1 MSAQADNIDLGPLYE
16 PAPVGFHFET
26 MGWPILFSTLGIL
39 IIVTLLKVGIKYYKN
54 AYRRQAI
61 QLINTIENRFQKK
74 QEASCINDM
83 MIVLKQVSLTTYARN
98 EVADLSGVAW
108 LEFLESKSKGTSFLK
123 YDKVLSQALYQN
135 KIEQPE
141 EVKQLFTSSKK
152 WINHHT

>member
-61 QLINTIENRFQKK
+61 QLINTIENRFQTK
-74 QEASCINDM
+74 QEAACINDM
-83 MIVLKQVSLTTYARN
+83 MVVLKQVSLTTYIRS
-98 EVADLSGVAW
+98 EVADLSGTDW
-108 LEFLESKSKGTSFLK
+108 LEFLESKSKGVPFLK
-123 YDKVLSQALYQN
+123 YY
-135 KIEQPE
+135 
-141 EVKQLFTSSKK
+141 KK
-152 WINHHT
+152 DFL

>member
-61 QLINTIENRFQKK
+61 QLINTIENRFQTK

-83 MIVLKQVSLTTYARN
+83 MVVLKQVSLTTYARN

-141 EVKQLFTSSKK
+141 EVKQLFASSKK

>member
-26 MGWPILFSTLGIL
+26 IGWPILFSILGIL
-39 IIVTLLKVGIKYYKN
+39 IIIILLKVGLNYYKN

-61 QLINTIENRFQKK
+61 QLINTIENRFQSE
-74 QEASCINDM
+74 QEAAYVNDM
-83 MIVLKQVSLTTYARN
+83 MVVLKQVSLTTYTRN
-98 EVADLSGVAW
+98 EVAELAGTAW
-108 LEFLESKSKGTSFLK
+108 LEFLESKAKGASFLK
-123 YDKVLSQALYQN
+123 YDKVLNQALYQD

-141 EVKQLFTSSKK
+141 EVKQLFASSKK

>member
-61 QLINTIENRFQKK
+61 QLINTIENRFQTK

-83 MIVLKQVSLTTYARN
+83 MVVLKQVSLTTYARN

>member
-1 MSAQADNIDLGPLYE
+1 MSAQVDNIDLGPLYE

-26 MGWPILFSTLGIL
+26 MGWPILFSIL
-39 IIVTLLKVGIKYYKN
+39 IILVLVILIKASLKYYKN

-61 QLINTIENRFQKK
+61 QLINTIENRFQTK

-83 MIVLKQVSLTTYARN
+83 MVVLKQVSLTTYARN